1 MICLFIL
8 FISLSTVVGVLLGF
22 LFLVSGVSGV
32 SGVLVFSFCLFACLV
47 MSDFLK
53 GRLLIGRG
61 SRIFSMSTSNP
72 FVSSLFSMTF
82 SISDLWDSFS
92 RRVLSVRSI
101 FSILLRA
108 FCVIFE
114 ILILSLLILFLAF

>member
-1 MICLFIL
+1 M
-8 FISLSTVVGVLLGF
+8 LLEF
-22 LFLVSGVSGV
+22 LFLVSGVSGI
-32 SGVLVFSFCLFACLV
+32 LVFSFCLFACLV

-61 SRIFSMSTSNP
+61 SRAFSMSTSNS
-72 FVSSLFSMTF
+72 FISSLFSMTF
-82 SISDLWDSFS
+82 SISDLWGSFP

-108 FCVIFE
+108 FCVIF
-114 ILILSLLILFLAF
+114 

>member
-101 FSILLRA
+101 
-108 FCVIFE
+108 
-114 ILILSLLILFLAF
+114 SLFY